1 MTKKYD
7 YIVIGGGSGGVASAR
22 KAASFGIKVLL
33 IEGKYIG
40 GTCVNVGCVPKKIM
54 WNTAELAET
63 IHDAKDYGFNIKYE
77 IECKNFDLRKLKD
90 ARDTFIE
97 KLHGIYEKNLKD
109 SGVERINGFAE
120 FINEKE
126 IEVNGERY
134 TADHILIST
143 GGYPVTPDL
152 PGSEFGI
159 TSDGV
164 FKLEKVP
171 DKVAIVGAGY
181 IAAEFAGIFQ
191 NLGSHVTCIIRKDR
205 LLKEFDKDIQN
216 FLFEELINSGV
227 EIITNTEISS
237 VERNDKGFLTLK
249 SKDGKSLLGYDAL
262 IWAVG
267 RKPNI
272 ENLKLE
278 KAKVKLNEKGYIIVD
293 EYENTTSKGIYA
305 VGDVTG
311 KKGLTPVAIAAG
323 RRLSRRLFNNESELK
338 LDYNNIPSVVFS
350 HPPIGT
356 VGFTEEKAIEK
367 YKIEN
372 LKIYKTVFTNMYHA
386 VTKRKTKTMMKLI
399 TLKPDEK
406 IIGIQIIG
414 IGADEML
421 QGFSVAVKMGATKK
435 DFDET
440 VAIHPTAAEELVTLS

>member
-1 MTKKYD
+1 MTNKYD
-7 YIVIGGGSGGVASAR
+7 YIVIGGGSGGIASAR
-22 KAASFGIKVLL
+22 KAASFGVKVLL
-33 IEGKYIG
+33 VEGKHIG

-54 WNTAELAET
+54 WNTAELAES
-63 IHDAKDYGFNIKYE
+63 IHDASDYGFNVEY
-77 IECKNFDLRKLKD
+77 KNFDLKKLKGDRD
-90 ARDTFIE
+90 AFIE
-97 KLHGIYEKNLKD
+97 KLHGIYEKNLKG

-120 FINEKE
+120 FVNEKE
-126 IEVNGERY
+126 IEVNGEKY

-143 GGYPVTPDL
+143 GGYPVIPDL

-164 FKLEKVP
+164 FNLEKIP
-171 DKVAIVGAGY
+171 AKVAIVGAGY
-181 IAAEFAGIFQ
+181 IAVEFAGILQ
-191 NLGSHVTCIIRKDR
+191 NLGSKVTCIIRKDR
-205 LLKEFDKDIQN
+205 MLKEFDKDIQN
-216 FLFEELINSGV
+216 FLFEELVNSGI
-227 EIITNTEISS
+227 EIMPNTEVLA
-237 VERNDKGFLTLK
+237 VEKNDKGLLTIK
-249 SKDGKSLLGYDAL
+249 TKDGKSFSEYDAL

-267 RKPNI
+267 RNPNVK
-272 ENLKLE
+272 NLKLE
-278 KAKVKLNEKGYIIVD
+278 KANVKLDEKEHIIVN
-293 EYENTTSKGIYA
+293 EYQNTTTKGIYA

-323 RRLSRRLFNNESELK
+323 RRLSRRLFNKETELK
-338 LDYNNIPSVVFS
+338 LDYTNIPSVVFS

-356 VGFTEEKAIEK
+356 VGFTEERAIEK
-367 YKIEN
+367 YKAEN
-372 LKIYKTVFTNMYHA
+372 LKTYKTVFTNMYHA
-386 VTKRKTKTMMKLI
+386 VTKRKTKTMMKLV
-399 TLKPDEK
+399 TLKPEEK

>member
-1 MTKKYD
+1 MTEKYD
-7 YIVIGGGSGGVASAR
+7 YIVIGGGSGGIASAR

-33 IEGKYIG
+33 IEGKDIG

-54 WNTAELAET
+54 WNTAELAES
-63 IHDAKDYGFNIKYE
+63 IHDAKDYGFNIEY
-77 IECKNFDLRKLKD
+77 KNFDLKKLKD

-97 KLHGIYEKNLKD
+97 KLHGIYEKNLKE
-109 SGVERINGFAE
+109 SGVERVNGFAE

-126 IEVNGERY
+126 IEVNGKRY
-134 TADHILIST
+134 TSDHILIST
-143 GGYPVTPDL
+143 GGYPVTPEI

-164 FKLEKVP
+164 FKLEQIP
-171 DKVAIVGAGY
+171 TKVAIIGAGY
-181 IAAEFAGIFQ
+181 IAVEFAGIFQ
-191 NLGSHVTCIIRKDR
+191 SLGSQVTCIIRKER
-205 LLKEFDKDIQN
+205 FLKEFDKDIRD
-216 FLFEELINSGV
+216 FLFEELVNSGI
-227 EIITNTEISS
+227 EIISNTEISS
-237 VERNDKGFLTLK
+237 VEKNDKGLLTLK
-249 SKDGKSLLGYDAL
+249 SENGKSLLGYDSL
-262 IWAVG
+262 IWAIG
-267 RKPNI
+267 RNPNI
-272 ENLKLE
+272 KNLKLE
-278 KAKVKLNEKGYIIVD
+278 KTKVELNEKGYIIVD

-311 KKGLTPVAIAAG
+311 KKELTPVAIAAG
-323 RRLSRRLFNNESELK
+323 RRLSRRLFNNETELK

-356 VGFTEEKAIEK
+356 IGFTEEKAIEK

-372 LKIYKTVFTNMYHA
+372 IKTYKTVFTNMYHS

-440 VAIHPTAAEELVTLS
+440 VAIHPTSAEELVTLN

>member
-54 WNTAELAET
+54 WNTAEMAEAF
-63 IHDAKDYGFNIKYE
+63 HDAKDYGFNIEY
-77 IECKNFDLRKLKD
+77 KNFDLRKLKD

-97 KLHGIYEKNLKD
+97 RLHSIYEKNLKD
-109 SGVERINGFAE
+109 SGIERINGFAE

-134 TADHILIST
+134 TAEHILIST
-143 GGYPVTPDL
+143 GGYPVIPEM
-152 PGSEFGI
+152 PGSEFGV

-164 FKLEKVP
+164 FKLEKIP
-171 DKVAIVGAGY
+171 DKVVIVGAGY
-181 IAAEFAGIFQ
+181 IAAEFVGIFQ
-191 NLGSHVTCIIRKDR
+191 NLGSQVTCIIRKDR
-205 LLKEFDKDIQN
+205 LLKEFDKDIQD

-227 EIITNTEISS
+227 EIIANTEISS
-237 VERNDKGFLTLK
+237 VERNDKGLLTLK
-249 SKDGKSLLGYDAL
+249 SKDGKSFPGYDAL

-267 RKPNI
+267 RNPNI
-272 ENLKLE
+272 KNLKLE

-293 EYENTTSKGIYA
+293 EYENTTTKGIYA

-311 KKGLTPVAIAAG
+311 KKALTPVAIAAG
-323 RRLSRRLFNNESELK
+323 RRLSRRLFNNETELK

-372 LKIYKTVFTNMYHA
+372 IKTYKTVFTNMYHA